1 MWIDDQEHEG
11 SCLTPKAGLTVATEM
26 AKGVSRTLPVGSA
39 GYRYAENIL
48 QLHTPQSR
56 RAFVRIDAV
65 HALQNETLLSKFED
79 DSRGMHVRDSWFYP
93 YPGDDVDAVTK
104 TGFSALEGSPMRFGL
119 YFLDGKL
126 AGGRGPTLKMV
137 LCKIAPGRS
146 CVKPE
151 EDVGGFFKAPAGYQS
166 LYVPGAS
173 TSENPAIEDGTAAMA
188 DQAAS
193 SDPTAPSTTSV
204 FNDCYVLFNGDFA
217 IPTHVVS
224 YHLEVDE
231 GAMADKASETP
242 HQTDRALCT
251 GNVSLGEQLSRAQC
265 RREKK
270 TVHCSTHSGP

>member
-1 MWIDDQEHEG
+1 M
-11 SCLTPKAGLTVATEM
+11 
-26 AKGVSRTLPVGSA
+26 GSA

-65 HALQNETLLSKFED
+65 HALQNDALLAKFED
-79 DSRGMHVRDSWFYP
+79 DTRGMHTRDAWFYP

-104 TGFSALEGSPMRFGL
+104 VGFSALEGSPMRFGL

-146 CVKPE
+146 CVKAE
-151 EDVGGFFKAPAGYQS
+151 EDVGGFFKSPPGYTS
-166 LYVPGAS
+166 LYVPGGAAN
-173 TSENPAIEDGTAAMA
+173 EKPAIEDGSAEMA
-188 DQAAS
+188 DQAAN
-193 SDPTAPSTTSV
+193 DPTAPATTSV
-204 FNDCYVLFNGDFA
+204 FNDCYVLFNNENA

-231 GAMADKASETP
+231 GAMADKVNETTHWMECYVP
-242 HQTDRALCT
+242 HTVHWWGWLEPWAVL
-251 GNVSLGEQLSRAQC
+251 LSTVWC
-265 RREKK
+265 GTEK
-270 TVHCSTHSGP
+270 TVTVTVLYVDSAFLLACHLDPSGTHSVGE